1 MNEEDV
7 PENQKL
13 MKILSPVGI
22 TSGIKSTIKF
32 ALVGEMSSDPD
43 NNLRVHLDHAIEKVI
58 TKNESS
64 DKINIEFV

>member
-1 MNEEDV
+1 MNEEDL

-13 MKILSPVGI
+13 MQILSPVGI

-32 ALVGEMSSDPD
+32 ALVGEMSSDPN
-43 NNLRVHLDHAIEKVI
+43 NNLRVHLDLAIEKII